1 MTFSHWAFESCMSL
15 GSGYRWIFCS
25 SAFCPIHPSIHPSI
39 FQKKCSG
46 TLSVGYMCF
55 QSCSTPLFFTSVNL
69 SPSMNAQEIKNNKKG
84 KLRNWQEKWYYIISN
99 LPHIYMTYFKSNEE
113 RHDLTFTAERNNYK
127 GFAGLYFHFN
137 FPWCV
142 FLIG

>member
-15 GSGYRWIFCS
+15 GSGYCWIFCS
-25 SAFCPIHPSIHPSI
+25 SAFCPIHPSIHRYS
-39 FQKKCSG
+39 KRNVVG
-46 TLSVGYMCF
+46 LSRLGICA
-55 QSCSTPLFFTSVNL
+55 SNHAALPFFRFNL